1 MQIRAETTVGI
12 FVAAALAVFFYMT
25 FQVGVFR
32 LDWRDYVP
40 YVIYFKDVSG
50 LQKKAEVKIAGV
62 KVGWVENVELVPNE
76 ERAKAD
82 IMVHKKYELHS
93 DAYAVVR
100 QEGLLGSKYLEVVP
114 GDPMLP
120 GLQSG
125 DSLSRPGK
133 PPVNIDELF
142 QKFNV
147 IASNVEDITSS
158 LKDVIGSE
166 ERDQLRMMM
175 NNFEMA
181 ASRLA
186 DASESI
192 DRLVTKNEDNLS
204 GIVSNFKEFT
214 SELRTGWP
222 NIQNRVEDATASVNQ
237 FATKMVTTAEA
248 IEDAATQARDSIR
261 SFGDVADKINEGR
274 GLIGKLVTEDE
285 TYNDIRTAVSGLKNY
300 FAKVERLGVVFD
312 AYSEMMWGPAES
324 FRDHLDR
331 HIKKRDAKGY
341 FGFRIHPTEDHFY
354 ILQAVATRKG
364 HVDRVM
370 QLTRFST
377 EVGSYPDMDAC
388 IGVPPTIDLQNTT
401 TKVQL
406 YDPAAREVTTIRR
419 GGLLKFNLQ
428 MAKIFKD
435 VAFRFGL
442 FENSAGMGFDYDIPF
457 RSDRFRWITSFEMFD
472 FFGDDRINDQRPHLK
487 WLNRVFVY
495 NNFYMAFG
503 ADDFI
508 SRHNANAFAG
518 FGLRFADDDIKYLA
532 SKFSSVTTSV
542 QA

>member
-1 MQIRAETTVGI
+1 MQIRTETTVGI
-12 FVAAALAVFFYMT
+12 FVAAALVVFFYMT

-32 LDWRDYVP
+32 LDWREYVP
-40 YVIYFKDVSG
+40 YTVYFKDVSG
-50 LQKKAEVKIAGV
+50 LQKKSEVKIAGV
-62 KVGWVENVELVPNE
+62 KVGWVESVELIPNE

-100 QEGLLGSKYLEVVP
+100 QDGLLGSKYLEVVP

-120 GLQSG
+120 NLKSG
-125 DSLSRPGK
+125 DALCRPGK
-133 PPVNIDELF
+133 PPVNVDELF
-142 QKFNV
+142 QKFNT
-147 IASNVEDITSS
+147 IAANVEDITSS
-158 LKDVIGSE
+158 LKDVVGTE
-166 ERDQLRMMM
+166 ERDRLRGMMD
-175 NNFEMA
+175 NFELV
-181 ASRLA
+181 ASRLS
-186 DASESI
+186 DASASV
-192 DRLVTKNEDNLS
+192 DRLLTRNEDNLS
-204 GIVSNFKEFT
+204 GIVNNFKEFT
-214 SELRTGWP
+214 TELRSGWP
-222 NIQNRVEDATASVNQ
+222 NIQSRVEDATASVNQ
-237 FATKMVTTAEA
+237 FATKMVSTAEA
-248 IEDAATQARDSIR
+248 IEDAANNARDSIR

-274 GLIGKLVTEDE
+274 GLLGKLVTEDE

-324 FRDHLDR
+324 FRDHLDS

-341 FGFRIHPTEDHFY
+341 FGFRFHPSEDHFY
-354 ILQAVATRKG
+354 VLQAVATRKG
-364 HVDRVM
+364 SVERVM

-377 EVGSYPDMDAC
+377 EVGSYPNMDEC
-388 IGVPPTIDLQNTT
+388 IGLPPTVDLQNTT

-406 YDPAAREVTTIRR
+406 YDPAAREVTTIHR
-419 GGLLKFNLQ
+419 GGNLKFNLQ

-435 VAFRFGL
+435 MAFRFGL
-442 FENSAGMGFDYDIPF
+442 FENSAGMGIDFDIPF
-457 RSDRFRWITSFEMFD
+457 RSDRFRWITSLECYD
-472 FFGDDRINDQRPHLK
+472 FFGDNRINDQRPHLK
-487 WLNRVFVY
+487 WLNRVFMF

-532 SKFSSVTTSV
+532 SKFGSVATS
-542 QA
+542 Q